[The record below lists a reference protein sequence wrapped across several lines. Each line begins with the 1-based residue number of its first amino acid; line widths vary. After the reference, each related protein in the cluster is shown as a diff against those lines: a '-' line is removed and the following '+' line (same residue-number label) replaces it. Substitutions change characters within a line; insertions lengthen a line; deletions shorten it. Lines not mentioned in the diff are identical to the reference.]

1 VREKI
6 GGKERVGFEFFLST
20 CILKN
25 DLSDNLCPTK
35 MGTMLTCL
43 NNKQLSKS
51 HVCTHTNYKGNGKK
65 KELYIQELGFCN
77 GHTCKK

>member
-1 VREKI
+1 MERREL
-6 GGKERVGFEFFLST
+6 VLNSFCQLAS
-20 CILKN
+20 LKMT
-25 DLSDNLCPTK
+25 LSDNLCPTK
-35 MGTMLTCL
+35 MGTMLTFL

-51 HVCTHTNYKGNGKK
+51 HVRTHTNYKGNGKK

>member
-1 VREKI
+1 VERREL
-6 GGKERVGFEFFLST
+6 VLNFFFST

-25 DLSDNLCPTK
+25 DLGDNLCPTK
-35 MGTMLTCL
+35 MGTMLTCP

-51 HVCTHTNYKGNGKK
+51 HVPTHTNYKGKGKK
-65 KELYIQELGFCN
+65 KEQYIQELGFCN